1 MPRTNFDRI
10 TASPE
15 VLAAFLASLPCL
27 DAPWDDAFHRVF
39 CDNCPTADC
48 PKACPHE
55 EERDSPAWWLGLI
68 YTGTGP
74 VKTESRNPYKRQAA
88 DLRLEAMHQRNRFGH
103 NILAQELESAAASI
117 EELADRLEEAANE

>member
-39 CDNCPTADC
+39 CDNCPTKDC
-48 PKACPHE
+48 PQVCPHE
-55 EERDSPAWWLGLI
+55 AERNNPVWWL
-68 YTGTGP
+68 
-74 VKTESRNPYKRQAA
+74 K
-88 DLRLEAMHQRNRFGH
+88 LEVAK
-103 NILAQELESAAASI
+103 
-117 EELADRLEEAANE
+117 